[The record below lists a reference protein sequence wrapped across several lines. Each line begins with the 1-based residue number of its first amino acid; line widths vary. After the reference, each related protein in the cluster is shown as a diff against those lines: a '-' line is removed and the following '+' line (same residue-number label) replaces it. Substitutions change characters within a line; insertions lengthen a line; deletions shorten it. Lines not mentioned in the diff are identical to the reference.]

1 MVNSRVST
9 LGPDHPD
16 ALALRYDLAFRRMN
30 LETLP
35 HPEFVATLASIAGAR
50 ERVLGHLHPDTLG
63 TWEMLA
69 AHVPEVERPALTQR
83 AIQGWLQVLADR
95 ERELGSDHP
104 DTLSARLSLGA
115 LFEGRDPQRSRE
127 MRVEAAAG
135 WGRIAAERSR
145 RLGPVHPETVDAREF
160 HASLHGTF
168 VDEADRLP
176 LMEELTTDHERILG
190 PDHPR
195 TLHALVELANQYGY
209 TDPRRLALAERI
221 IDRVRSVLGPAHED
235 CHRIRHIIA
244 SAHVVAGRMDD
255 FKAVYDRYPAPDDDH
270 DSLGDNLRPP
280 GRSLRI
286 LCGLSGCSSRKPKTQ
301 DDQ

>member
-1 MVNSRVST
+1 
-9 LGPDHPD
+9 
-16 ALALRYDLAFRRMN
+16 
-30 LETLP
+30 
-35 HPEFVATLASIAGAR
+35 
-50 ERVLGHLHPDTLG
+50 
-63 TWEMLA
+63 
-69 AHVPEVERPALTQR
+69 
-83 AIQGWLQVLADR
+83 VLADR

-209 TDPRRLALAERI
+209 TDPRRLALATQLRTTTTI
-221 IDRVRSVLGPAHED
+221 SLVTTYVRLVVRSGSFAAFPGA
-235 CHRIRHIIA
+235 RH
-244 SAHVVAGRMDD
+244 GNQR
-255 FKAVYDRYPAPDDDH
+255 
-270 DSLGDNLRPP
+270 
-280 GRSLRI
+280 
-286 LCGLSGCSSRKPKTQ
+286 RKTINEPYGIY
-301 DDQ
+301 